1 MLINEQN
8 MYPRWACIMPGHHAI
23 MWNGGNNS
31 IIHLMDK
38 RRLSKKSKQDDFV
51 EDDEDE
57 EPFYVGRKVEA
68 LFKKQCK

>member
-1 MLINEQN
+1 MNKI
-8 MYPRWACIMPGHHAI
+8 CIPAGLASCPGHYPI
-23 MWNGGNNS
+23 MWNGGNTYFIMS
-31 IIHLMDK
+31 YMDKDK
-38 RRLSKKSKQDDFV
+38 RRISKKSKQDDFV